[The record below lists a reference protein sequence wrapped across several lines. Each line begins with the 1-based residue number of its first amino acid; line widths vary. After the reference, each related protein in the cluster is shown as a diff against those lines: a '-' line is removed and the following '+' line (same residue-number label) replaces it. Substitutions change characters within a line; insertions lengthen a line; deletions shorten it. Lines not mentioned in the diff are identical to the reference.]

1 MQSSITCD
9 TQYKFLYYDQYSVKM
24 VYTVQCIILSVSLS
38 DRSFDIILQ
47 IPRNL
52 PLICAHAVFDGT
64 LPSVLNE
71 MKKNQRLNQIIKRE
85 PLKNQS

>member
-52 PLICAHAVFDGT
+52 PLICAHAIFDGY
-64 LPSVLNE
+64 LALSLKWNE
-71 MKKNQRLNQIIKRE
+71 KKSTTESNH
-85 PLKNQS
+85 